1 METALTITTLSFSLP
16 GAKRAESSQQKC
28 HSNWSQRRMEQS
40 LISSPVRSCVY
51 MELNWSWTGILL
63 VKRVR
68 DESYCSRPSAGPPF
82 STSDMTMDVS
92 PLWKWGLSLPPEI
105 AIPKPNPGAC
115 ETHNHMLTNR
125 RGGNQNIQNSREEL
139 ERDRENEKIRREI
152 WDEKRRKINEG
163 MWWSERYRER
173 VEKGGEIERSYHRY
187 KEK

>member
-1 METALTITTLSFSLP
+1 MMILTLNFIRFY
-16 GAKRAESSQQKC
+16 QNV
-28 HSNWSQRRMEQS
+28 SNWTQIQ
-40 LISSPVRSCVY
+40 
-51 MELNWSWTGILL
+51 ELNWSWTGILL

-152 WDEKRRKINEG
+152 WDKKRRKINEG